1 MVVQTA
7 LAYQHP
13 MIKGDL
19 KLIYKEQERIYQA
32 CHLAEDPGEESDL
45 SPFQPQLVSSMAGRL
60 HRWYREQIDYYADK
74 SRHSHEFPPILR
86 DD

>member
-19 KLIYKEQERIYQA
+19 KLIYDEQERIYQA
-32 CHLAEDPGEESDL
+32 FHLAEDPGEESDL
-45 SPFQPQLVSSMAGRL
+45 SPFQP
-60 HRWYREQIDYYADK
+60 
-74 SRHSHEFPPILR
+74 
-86 DD
+86 